1 MVGKLENAI
10 LKQAIRDLA
19 SKHIDYRED
28 AKKFFYEE
36 ESFNEICK
44 RKRIKPEEIR
54 NGVAILLSYPLL
66 SRKKMADKISRMLDI
81 DGMT

>member
-19 SKHIDYRED
+19 SKHIEYQED
-28 AKKFFYEE
+28 AKKFFSE
-36 ESFNEICK
+36 ESFDQICK
-44 RKRIKPEEIR
+44 SKNIKPDEIR

-81 DGMT
+81 EMV

>member
-28 AKKFFYEE
+28 AKKFFSQ
-36 ESFNEICK
+36 ESFDEICK
-44 RKRIKPEEIR
+44 SKKIKPDEIR
-54 NGVAILLSYPLL
+54 SGVAILLSYPLL

-81 DGMT
+81 EMV